1 MGMKLGSSPY
11 RKNRDL
17 QVLENKLIRKILASE
32 EVTEEWG
39 QRVRNYILKTSKILL
54 FINYY

>member
-1 MGMKLGSSPY
+1 
-11 RKNRDL
+11 
-17 QVLENKLIRKILASE
+17 VLENKVIRKILASTHE

-39 QRVRNYILKTSKILL
+39 QKAGKYIMKTAIILH